1 MTTDPDW
8 EERTSVFIHADR
20 ASVDLGMMSLKTG
33 LVVNSGALV
42 ALLAFLGSSA
52 NLNCAE
58 MAPLIGGLVTSAYY
72 FGIGA
77 SAAAID
83 TAIAYIY
90 QSGIAGSTWA
100 NYKRRNQLEVRP
112 AERASEIISS
122 VAVWPMVLLAVAS
135 LTLFVFGIF
144 EVLGAYAQTDFT
156 QCTAINIVPK
166 AD

>member
-1 MTTDPDW
+1 MVTDPDW
-8 EERTSVFIHADR
+8 EERTSAFIHADR
-20 ASVDLGMMSLKTG
+20 AAVDLGMMSLKTG

-58 MAPLIGGLVTSAYY
+58 IAPLIGGLVASAYY
-72 FGIGA
+72 FGFGA

-90 QSGIAGSTWA
+90 QSGVAGSTWV
-100 NYKRRNQLEVRP
+100 NYKRRNHLKIELR
-112 AERASEIISS
+112 ERTSEIISYVS
-122 VAVWPMVLLAVAS
+122 VWPMVLLAVAS

-144 EVLGAYAQTDFT
+144 EVLEAYAVTDFSS
-156 QCTAINIVPK
+156 CTSINSNPK
-166 AD
+166 SD